1 MSRKASSLASAKP
14 ASARPRSRARGKSAR
29 SFLNSRR
36 SSPADAPG
44 RRPRPR
50 PQQRGHHVLDG
61 LGVERHRDHQGQ
73 IAPGVVVAVEERELL
88 LPVGRIVGRIE
99 IDRDEPHAR
108 AQARVVVAQHGVGHS
123 RPQPVEVGPAHGVL
137 EARQGRLRAQGRAV
151 DRIAV
156 EQQLVDRVVAQPRG
170 VVAVGVATGEPK
182 DPLPEQLE
190 RLMLDLARLPW
201 IVEAR
206 GQALGQPELGIDPLE
221 QDRAA
226 VGAGVLC
233 VEDGDHRLPFRIEFE
248 RDLRY
253 TVCSHRASFSWC
265 ERASNHRF
273 YRTLERLDGCLVS
286 SFTHNPG

>member
-1 MSRKASSLASAKP
+1 MASAKP

-61 LGVERHRDHQGQ
+61 LGVERHRGHQGQ

-137 EARQGRLRAQGRAV
+137 EPRQRGLRPQGRPV
-151 DRIAV
+151 ERIAL
-156 EQQLVDRVVAQPRG
+156 EQQLVDRVVDQPG
-170 VVAVGVATGEPK
+170 GIVAVGVATGQPE
-182 DPLPEQLE
+182 DALPQQIPE
-190 RLMLDLARLPW
+190 RVRDLAELAPVADR
-201 IVEAR
+201 A
-206 GQALGQPELGIDPLE
+206 GQAPGQPELLVGQL
-221 QDRAA
+221 QQQGAA
-226 VGAGVLC
+226 VGAGVRL
-233 VEDGDHRLPFRIEFE
+233 VEARDDRLGNPVDLQRA
-248 RDLRY
+248 LRY
-253 TVCSHRASFSWC
+253 TSCGHRASSVS
-265 ERASNHRF
+265 RGQAPQHRF
-273 YRTLERLDGCLVS
+273 SRTLEELGGCFVS